1 MSQRINP
8 YLCLCVLAIAVG
20 SALSQNQ
27 SDPVPPERATVL
39 IDQRIEALQERLDAL
54 NAVRAQL
61 REGKP
66 VDRQTLEGLLDRNSD
81 RRGAERGPPESGEAR
96 SIGGPE
102 NGRPGWSGGRPAD
115 GDQDSPWRR
124 SWTELDEVRKQRVRD
139 FLQQHTPEA
148 HRRLAETDP
157 AVAER
162 ILARALAPRVMRVL
176 DAQDRNPELGEL
188 SLKDYIAGTQLFD
201 AGMKLR
207 QAFLQHGDSSDEFG
221 VARESFRAALEK
233 ELDAKLALKVY
244 EFKQLET
251 RVAQQGEELRRERAR
266 KNERIEDALQR
277 ALERVRRTSGDDRQF
292 PQQGRGR
299 MGGPE

>member
-1 MSQRINP
+1 MARPIKP
-8 YLCLCVLAIAVG
+8 HLCICMLAIAVS

-27 SDPVPPERATVL
+27 ADPVPPERATVL

-54 NAVRAQL
+54 QAARAQL

-81 RRGAERGPPESGEAR
+81 RRGAERGPPESGEVR
-96 SIGGPE
+96 SPGGPE
-102 NGRPGWSGGRPAD
+102 AGRPGWPGGRPAD
-115 GDQDSPWRR
+115 GDQDSPWRT
-124 SWTELDEVRKQRVRD
+124 SWAELDEVRKQRVRD

-157 AVAER
+157 AVADR

-188 SLKDYIAGTQLFD
+188 SLKEYIAGAQLFD

-207 QAFLQHGDSSDEFG
+207 QVFLQHGDSSDEFQI
-221 VARESFRAALEK
+221 AKDTFRAALEQ
-233 ELDAKLALKVY
+233 ELDAKLALRVY

-251 RVAQQGEELRRERAR
+251 RVAEQGEELRRERAR
-266 KNERIEDALQR
+266 RHERIEDALQR
-277 ALERVRRTSGDDRQF
+277 ALERVRRTTGDDRQIA
-292 PQQGRGR
+292 PPGRGR
-299 MGGPE
+299 MGGPD